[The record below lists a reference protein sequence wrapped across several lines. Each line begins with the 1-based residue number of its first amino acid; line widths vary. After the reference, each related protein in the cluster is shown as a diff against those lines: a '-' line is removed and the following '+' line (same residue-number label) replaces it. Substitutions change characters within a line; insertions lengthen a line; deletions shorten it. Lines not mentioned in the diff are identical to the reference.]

1 MVLQCSEFKS
11 TVRHISGT
19 WYEAV
24 ITTFL
29 SQPNIETQEEQMF
42 AFSEKGNIPTDEEC
56 KNQILTGC
64 EDSQSKRCRTS
75 VLTRTWAKRLHL
87 LKALGLSAELLVII
101 LSKVC
106 KQRYQAHKR
115 RSHEER
121 WLKDRQDSS
130 VSTKLEVRLELTHNH
145 LSHRRFSTYSEG
157 FMKQTLKGS
166 CSVVN
171 MQAFKKTQRT
181 PLYLLY
187 ATEEV

>member
-1 MVLQCSEFKS
+1 
-11 TVRHISGT
+11 
-19 WYEAV
+19 
-24 ITTFL
+24 
-29 SQPNIETQEEQMF
+29 MF

-87 LKALGLSAELLVII
+87 LKALGLTAELLVII

-187 ATEEV
+187 ATEEVWNIQNSAVYLQAAKQNWSEIVFFFNPIINLPTLPQASS